1 MNGVRTV
8 AQKPEPN
15 TVPKTD
21 YIPQTDDNGNPR
33 KRIRTVEEEPRWQ
46 NWHFKDSELTFFYTE
61 IQHCWFTIVP

>member
-33 KRIRTVEEEPRWQ
+33 KRIRTVEEEPR
-46 NWHFKDSELTFFYTE
+46 
-61 IQHCWFTIVP
+61 